1 LNVVL
6 PPHLTPILE
15 AMPTAKQSPAKTRD
29 IHDLLKIHIA
39 SWGRLS
45 ELIQVCIRQRDAGDL
60 KIAQETFQHAERLR
74 DEITALEEMVK
85 PKQR

>member
-1 LNVVL
+1 
-6 PPHLTPILE
+6 
-15 AMPTAKQSPAKTRD
+15 MPTVEESAAKPRD

-45 ELIQVCIRQRDAGDL
+45 ELIQVCIKQRDAGDL
-60 KIAQETFQHAERLR
+60 KIAHETFQHAERLR

-85 PKQR
+85 PKLR